1 MMMATM
7 KGMMM
12 LKRMMGMKKKMMKM
26 MIGGR
31 SLEGILH
38 KSFREN
44 KMDRRKAL
52 NCFTLVAQQVK
63 RAQHL
68 RSHACACGQRASH

>member
-1 MMMATM
+1 MLIMMMATM

-12 LKRMMGMKKKMMKM
+12 LKRMMGVKKKTMKM

-38 KSFREN
+38 KSFREK
-44 KMDRRKAL
+44 KMDRRKTY
-52 NCFTLVAQQVK
+52 FISPPVPRPKHSIV
-63 RAQHL
+63 RRWL
-68 RSHACACGQRASH
+68 RNR

>member
-1 MMMATM
+1 MLMLIMMMATM

-12 LKRMMGMKKKMMKM
+12 LIMMMGMKKKIMKM

-38 KSFREN
+38 KSFREKN
-44 KMDRRKAL
+44 MDRRKTY
-52 NCFTLVAQQVK
+52 FISPPVPRPKHSIV
-63 RAQHL
+63 
-68 RSHACACGQRASH
+68 